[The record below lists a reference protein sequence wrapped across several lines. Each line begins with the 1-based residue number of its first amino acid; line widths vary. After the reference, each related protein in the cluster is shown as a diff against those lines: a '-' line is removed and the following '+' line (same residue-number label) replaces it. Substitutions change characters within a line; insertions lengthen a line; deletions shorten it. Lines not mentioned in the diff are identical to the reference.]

1 MTTETI
7 DQTTEEVTTPE
18 IETQATQPEAVAD
31 STAESTPESTEAT
44 AEVDALESFVKERG
58 LDTEAEATTTGTEPE
73 TQEPDPKVLAEA
85 QRIAEAQ
92 RQQELRQREEEGIRQ
107 AFANRSSGIRQF
119 LQLKNS
125 QPNGLTPQDIE
136 AVINEFNAH
145 HGQSGTIHRQEAT
158 VEAGQRFTQTLFQ
171 AAEKELPGVTKGS
184 YESTDSFMK
193 AVVMQARKGYVR
205 ESDVKTRIKS
215 ELSEFKRHLEDKKLL
230 VTSKAPPA
238 ESGTAAPSGGRLS
251 DYTAQQLAEMP
262 FAQLSKLT

>member
-31 STAESTPESTEAT
+31 STPESTPESTEAT

-107 AFANRSSGIRQF
+107 AFQQRAPKIRQF
-119 LQLKNS
+119 LLQK
-125 QPNGLTPQDIE
+125 GLDPLDAD
-136 AVINEFNAH
+136 AVVQEFVQQ